1 MTGGFRLDL
10 HVHTTYSPDSRL
22 PLDAVVER
30 LGTEGLQGFALTD
43 HNTVAGHAALRTLAD
58 KFPQVPGS
66 FPASRSPPTRVTS
79 SSSGSPR
86 SRRSIA
92 RSRRPSSGWRRTGAW
107 PSPRTPPGIRTGSVG
122 ASRRA
127 SRYPALETVNGHN
140 SEVANARA
148 ALIAA
153 SRTLGETGGSDA
165 HDAAGVGRGYTVF
178 PEGVETVDQMLEEL
192 RRRHTRSGGV
202 SLRFGEMARLA
213 IRTVTLRVTRGFRP
227 I

>member
-58 KFPQVPGS
+58 KFPQYRFIPGIEVSTYEGHLLVFGVAEVPPLHRPVDETVEWVEAHGGVAVPAHPARHS
-66 FPASRSPPTRVTS
+66 HGIGRRVASRLKV
-79 SSSGSPR
+79 
-86 SRRSIA
+86 
-92 RSRRPSSGWRRTGAW
+92 
-107 PSPRTPPGIRTGSVG
+107 
-122 ASRRA
+122 
-127 SRYPALETVNGHN
+127 PALETVNGHN